1 MKKMRLKLDS
11 VLSSYKREE
20 GGGLISAELAHW
32 DMANICMMGHL
43 KDYSFVFESVYHTP
57 LVF

>member
-1 MKKMRLKLDS
+1 MDS
-11 VLSSYKREE
+11 VLCSYQREE

-43 KDYSFVFESVYHTP
+43 KDYSFVFKSVYHTP